1 MSASTARK
9 IRPVE
14 KVTGIGGVFFRARD
28 PEALAA
34 WYHDHLGID
43 TEEGKPWEQQGGL
56 TVFAPFDEATD
67 YFGRREQQWMLK
79 SCEPRSTT
87 STPRWRRWR
96 WTGERRGRRSAIS
109 TGAVRP
115 RARLRGFV
123 DGRVEVLADDPFEG
137 RQIGNHVGAAER
149 LHPVDGVVA
158 GGDGELPI
166 DESIRPPVVLS
177 GR

>member
-67 YFGRREQQWMLK
+67 YFGRREQQWMLNFRV
-79 SCEPRSTT
+79 SNLD
-87 STPRWRRWR
+87 
-96 WTGERRGRRSAIS
+96 AMLDQ
-109 TGAVRP
+109 
-115 RARLRGFV
+115 LRG
-123 DGRVEVLADDPFEG
+123 AD
-137 RQIGNHVGAAER
+137 V
-149 LHPVDGVVA
+149 PVDEAIEVMDGIGRFGWA
-158 GGDGELPI
+158 TDPEGNRFELWEPATTNEDSGDDAKQP
-166 DESIRPPVVLS
+166 
-177 GR
+177 

>member
-14 KVTGIGGVFFRARD
+14 KATGIGGVFFRARD

-67 YFGRREQQWMLK
+67 YFGRREQQWMLNFRV
-79 SCEPRSTT
+79 SNLD
-87 STPRWRRWR
+87 
-96 WTGERRGRRSAIS
+96 AMLDQ
-109 TGAVRP
+109 
-115 RARLRGFV
+115 LRG
-123 DGRVEVLADDPFEG
+123 AD
-137 RQIGNHVGAAER
+137 V
-149 LHPVDGVVA
+149 PVDEAIEVMDGIGRFGWA
-158 GGDGELPI
+158 TDPDGNRFELWEPARTNEDSGDDAKLP
-166 DESIRPPVVLS
+166 
-177 GR
+177 